1 MNRLSALLNA
11 QKLSIWL
18 IVGSLFLAG
27 CSHQGVWREQVDN
40 LQQLPVRVELA
51 DTPFF
56 PQTEYHCGPAALATV
71 LGASGVDTTPDELT
85 PYVYLPE
92 RQGSLQI
99 DLVATTRRY
108 ERLPYEL
115 KGGLDALF
123 AEVANDHPVLVM
135 QNLGFDWLPQWHY
148 AVVIGYDLEQG
159 TITLRSGE
167 EERHVVPIYT
177 FDKTWQ
183 RAQRWAMVAAA
194 PDQIPATVDAD
205 SFVRVVHG
213 VEKLHPNIAITAYQ
227 HGVERWQ
234 GNALL
239 WLALGNALYNQQQY
253 LDSVRTYR
261 KALQIHP
268 DNELLWNNYAYAL
281 RSVECGEASRAAIHC
296 AVRINPEDPLLRDSL
311 VELHQHKVPNALLC
325 DVVNCPWKAET
336 CSGSSNAQC

>member
-1 MNRLSALLNA
+1 MNRFSALLNA

-18 IVGSLFLAG
+18 IVGSLFLTG
-27 CSHQGVWREQVDN
+27 CSSQGVWREQVDD
-40 LQQLPVRVELA
+40 LAHLPVRVALG

-108 ERLPYEL
+108 GRLPYEL
-115 KGGLDALF
+115 TGGLEALF
-123 AEVANDHPVLVM
+123 VEVANNHPVLVM

-148 AVVIGYDLEQG
+148 AVVIGYDLEQE
-159 TITLRSGE
+159 TVTLRSGE

-177 FDKTWQ
+177 FDKTWE
-183 RAQRWAMVAAA
+183 RAQRWAMVAAT
-194 PDQIPATVDAD
+194 PNQIPATVDVD
-205 SFVRVVHG
+205 SFVRVVHD
-213 VEKLHPNIAITAYQ
+213 VEKLRPDIAITAYQ

-239 WLALGNALYNQQQY
+239 WLALGNALYNQQQF
-253 LDSVRTYR
+253 LDSVNTYR
-261 KALQIHP
+261 QALQIHP
-268 DNELLWNNYAYAL
+268 ENELLWNNYAYAL

-296 AVRINPEDPLLRDSL
+296 AVRIKPDDPLLRDSL
-311 VELHQHKVPNALLC
+311 VELHQQNEPNALLC
-325 DVVNCPWKAET
+325 DVVNCPWKAES
-336 CSGSSNAQC
+336 CVESSSAQC